1 MSSGSEYYDKRG
13 RVVLLWRLRAAELR
27 EAARLVWQGGMI
39 QLRAEDG
46 TSHQHQELYRPTQL
60 LMGLCLEVTLKG
72 LLVERNP
79 TLLDGGK
86 LASEL
91 KTHSLETL
99 FQEANIPLEDTED
112 QLNFIRKL
120 SDAVE
125 WVAKYPV
132 PLNAPQLR
140 SPKHRSKQ
148 TMIRNDK
155 DFARFEALWQRID
168 TEFVGEPHQSGR
180 R

>member
-1 MSSGSEYYDKRG
+1 MSSDSEYYDKRG
-13 RVVLLWRLRAAELR
+13 KVVLLWRIRAAELR

-46 TSHQHQELYRPTQL
+46 TDHQHQELYRPAQL
-60 LMGLCLEVTLKG
+60 LMGLSLEVALKG

-79 TLLDGGK
+79 TLFDGGK
-86 LASEL
+86 LANEL
-91 KTHSLETL
+91 KTHSLEIL
-99 FQEANIPLEDTED
+99 FQGVGIPLEDTEEE
-112 QLNFIRKL
+112 LNFIRKL

-132 PLNAPQLR
+132 PLSAPQFR
-140 SPKHRSKQ
+140 TPKHKSKQ

-168 TEFVGEPHQSGR
+168 TEFVR
-180 R
+180 